1 MRNGH
6 KIIFKH
12 VLLPHCQLF
21 LHRKYFAT
29 LLELEAM
36 KLRQGGV
43 RRELLLYKYHIC
55 RKLKQ
60 WARPG
65 AECEEGDS
73 GEGDLS

>member
-1 MRNGH
+1 
-6 KIIFKH
+6 
-12 VLLPHCQLF
+12 
-21 LHRKYFAT
+21 
-29 LLELEAM
+29 M

-65 AECEEGDS
+65 AEWSVRRETLGRVT
-73 GEGDLS
+73 